1 MFEKDYS
8 ALRVSRD
15 DGPEKVRK
23 AFVKLSMRY
32 HPEHFPEK
40 YKRIKSAYDRL
51 QMDWDSLF
59 PMISELSRA
68 TLDNNLKVKLMQ
80 DYSESI
86 SSQADGYSVDLD
98 IYSLEPVLAVSKYRK
113 KITEILDEVS
123 SQEIEFKTEDI

>member
-1 MFEKDYS
+1 
-8 ALRVSRD
+8 
-15 DGPEKVRK
+15 
-23 AFVKLSMRY
+23 
-32 HPEHFPEK
+32 
-40 YKRIKSAYDRL
+40 
-51 QMDWDSLF
+51 
-59 PMISELSRA
+59 